1 MFASLVLAYCA
12 YFAQYPQEC
21 TQTLSFIASTPTFSK
36 VLCKNLNYEETIV
49 AESIVAPEIS
59 QYSPTENDVQI
70 RTLYLMYV
78 KFGTANFSVGYLQ
91 MKPSFAEQ
99 IESLIQG
106 DTQLKRK
113 YQRLVIKESDIS
125 KKRRIRLERLSSL
138 RWELEYLSA
147 FMQIATKRLAGTKL
161 TTKARIMYLATMY
174 NSGVSINIKDIPHIL
189 RSKHFPHWSY
199 KQFNYAEC
207 VLEFYNK
214 LKSSK
219 RKYE

>member
-1 MFASLVLAYCA
+1 MFASLIFIYCA

-21 TQTLSFIASTPTFSK
+21 TQTLSFIASTPTFSE
-36 VLCKNLNYEETIV
+36 VLCKNLNAEEAVI

-59 QYSPTENDVQI
+59 QYSPIEDNVQI
-70 RTLYLMYV
+70 RTLYLLYV
-78 KFGTANFSVGYLQ
+78 QYGTANFSIGYLQ
-91 MKPSFAEQ
+91 MKPSFAEE
-99 IESLIQG
+99 IESLIQ
-106 DTQLKRK
+106 DDKQLKRK
-113 YQRLVIKESDIS
+113 YQRLVIKGLDIS
-125 KKRRIRLERLSSL
+125 QKRRIRLERLSSL

-161 TTKARIMYLATMY
+161 DTKARIMYLATMY
-174 NSGVSINIKDIPHIL
+174 NSGVSINIENIPQIL
-189 RSKHFPHWSY
+189 RSKHFPHWSH